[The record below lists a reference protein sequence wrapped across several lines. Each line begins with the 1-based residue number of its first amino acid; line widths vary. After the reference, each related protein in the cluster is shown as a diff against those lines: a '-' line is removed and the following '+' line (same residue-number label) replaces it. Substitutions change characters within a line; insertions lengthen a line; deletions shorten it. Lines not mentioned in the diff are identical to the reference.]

1 MAKLFQTISLE
12 ERLKNSSYNKL
23 PEKPGPV
30 EQGNSNVRYPQDLL
44 KKEGYLLKLTP
55 NAQKENSEILKGYL
69 TSKLTPELPVIKTNF
84 GIRISLEDRLKQRLL
99 GTTQHLAQYY
109 LSDVYTDYI
118 KIKPFGVYNHTS
130 TLEIKPLGI
139 FNHTSTINID
149 TPVAS
154 ILQGG
159 TNPTPFVFNSILA
172 QGVKFSNNIY
182 SSFTTILFPRLVNQ
196 GPGTDPTLPP
206 TLVNQGPG
214 VDYTL
219 PPTIIN
225 QGPGTDPTNP
235 ASVLDIQLSQGL
247 FVDIKGNLSS
257 LVNTIFAA
265 PNPANVVVP
274 VPTSIVIGQPTS
286 TAAML
291 QSQLLGIS
299 ANGIV
304 QPFTFQPN
312 FTTPVLEVLK
322 YEADRALALYLPKVK
337 HGSPSIQTYYA
348 SDNVGKHGFVDIPI
362 QYLNNN
368 ENAPIYLN
376 TGVLPVEAPEK
387 ASGFAVNAALGE
399 EGGDFLPDFVIDA
412 FKKGDLKKASATN
425 ENPTS
430 TSNYKTLNYEQIVDR
445 AASKDI
451 RKDFRQTLGIQQVIS
466 QTTGKTE
473 TINYDRKN
481 VDLKGV
487 DSAATDDFIDFTIKS
502 IVTKESVKFRAFIT
516 TFSDSFNTSWSD
528 YNYVGRQDVLKM
540 FKNATRASSI
550 AFKIAAFSADDLKS
564 QYTRLNNFT
573 KIAAIGRLG
582 STNKYVTGPVCSI
595 TLGRWFKNTPCVFN
609 SIKFDIQMA
618 DYSWDIDR
626 QVPHLIDV
634 SLDLAILGDI
644 SGKPLNAATNNYF
657 DYIG

>member
-12 ERLKNSSYNKL
+12 ERLKNSSHNKL

-30 EQGNSNVRYPQDLL
+30 KQGSSNIRYPQDLL

-69 TSKLTPELPVIKTNF
+69 TSKLIPELPAIKTNF
-84 GIRISLEDRLKQRLL
+84 GSKVSLEDRLKQRLL

-109 LSDVYTDYI
+109 LSDLYTDYI

-130 TLEIKPLGI
+130 TVEIKALGI
-139 FNHTSTINID
+139 FNHTSTINVD

-154 ILQGG
+154 IIQGG
-159 TNPTPFVFNSILA
+159 TNPTPFIFDSILA
-172 QGVKFSNNIY
+172 QGVKFSNNVY
-182 SSFTTILFPRLVNQ
+182 SSYTTILFPGLVNQ

-206 TLVNQGPG
+206 TSVNQGPG
-214 VDYTL
+214 VDPTL
-219 PPTIIN
+219 PPTLVN

-235 ASVLDIQLSQGL
+235 ASILDIQLSQGL
-247 FVDIKGNLSS
+247 FVDMQGNLSS

-286 TAAML
+286 TATML
-291 QSQLLGIS
+291 QSQLLSIP
-299 ANGIV
+299 ANVIV
-304 QPFTFQPN
+304 QPFAFQPN

-337 HGSPSIQTYYA
+337 HGSSFIQTYYA
-348 SDNVGKHGFVDIPI
+348 SDDVNKHGFVDIPI
-362 QYLNNN
+362 QYLNSN

-376 TGVLPVEAPEK
+376 TGVPPVDTPQK
-387 ASGFAVNAALGE
+387 ASGFTINAALSQ
-399 EGGDFLPDFVIDA
+399 EGVDFLPGIVDTYA
-412 FKKGDLKKASATN
+412 ASKFPIADNTEAQVRPN
-425 ENPTS
+425 SLYT
-430 TSNYKTLNYEQIVDR
+430 TLNYEQIVKR
-445 AASKDI
+445 ATGEDT
-451 RKDFRQTLGIQQVIS
+451 RKDFRQTLGIRVVTS

-481 VDLKGV
+481 VDLKGT
-487 DSAATDDFIDFTIKS
+487 DSAATDDFVDFTIKS

-516 TFSDSFNTSWSD
+516 TFGDSFNTTWSD

-540 FKNATRASSI
+540 FKNATRTSNI
-550 AFKIAAFSADDLKS
+550 AFKIAAFNADDLKS

-573 KIAAIGRLG
+573 KIAAVGRLG